1 MQRIETGRPDLT
13 ASKCQ
18 SHAFEHAQIMERF
31 MNADV
36 IRQLSTG
43 AAKRGC
49 QNCDS

>member
-1 MQRIETGRPDLT
+1 MQCIEIGRPDRT
-13 ASKCQ
+13 ASEYQ
-18 SHAFEHAQIMERF
+18 SHAFVHAEIMERF